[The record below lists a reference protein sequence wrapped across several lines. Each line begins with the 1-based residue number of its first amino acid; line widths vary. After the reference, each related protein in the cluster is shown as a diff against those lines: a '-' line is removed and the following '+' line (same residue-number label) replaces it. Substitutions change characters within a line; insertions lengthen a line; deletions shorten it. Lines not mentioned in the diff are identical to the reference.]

1 MEVEVVE
8 TPHVALLLTLLG
20 DDELEHI
27 VRAVCPDDLLA
38 ASLSCQ
44 QMNHAR
50 RAAGLRLCTSIV
62 STTRSTAVQEWAAAL
77 GCPSPFPCWAYT
89 HSLHKAPEHNNKVVR
104 VQSTANDNGRHVV
117 CINARLFLQRMIRD
131 PTQPSYSGREDAI
144 KQCTKAMLLRPDNL
158 RLLQA
163 HEVAR
168 LVVFVIDAMVP
179 TQRCTLP
186 LHTVSHLQA
195 MAADLSAQA
204 GLGHAPLR
212 FGFVGKRMHG
222 SGPLLVGVSV
232 DEITRGHEDEE
243 GSEESQGSSATRT
256 FVARRP
262 FEVLE
267 VWLPVGFRTPTRE
280 EVAFD
285 SESLS
290 VLFAGRCSC
299 FVATVRWLPQLTS
312 HMALPPINPVREPH
326 PDPILAAIR
335 DKIDRWIQLVRSTGR
350 ERSPGQLDGILRD
363 IGGLPQG
370 GPSQSGPSRSGLPP
384 QGEPPQCSAPSDPL
398 ALVIFVAALIN
409 PLPAL
414 GVAPE
419 IRGWVLEDLNTP
431 DVPMAIRRVHWGL
444 TASIENM
451 QGMPITLRPEEL
463 RWS

>member
-1 MEVEVVE
+1 MEIEVVE

-89 HSLHKAPEHNNKVVR
+89 HGLHKAPEHNNKVVR
-104 VQSTANDNGRHVV
+104 VQSTANGNGRHAV

-131 PTQPSYSGREDAI
+131 PTRPSYSGREDAI
-144 KQCTKAMLLRPDNL
+144 EQCTKAMLFRPDNL

-179 TQRCTLP
+179 RQRCKLP

-204 GLGHAPLR
+204 GLGHAPPR
-212 FGFVGKRMHG
+212 FGFVGKRMYG
-222 SGPLLVGVSV
+222 SGPLLVGASV
-232 DEITRGHEDEE
+232 DEIARGHEDEE
-243 GSEESQGSSATRT
+243 GSEESQGSPATQT

-280 EVAFD
+280 EVAFN

-299 FVATVRWLPQLTS
+299 FVATVRWLPELTS
-312 HMALPPINPVREPH
+312 HVALPPINPVVEPH
-326 PDPILAAIR
+326 PEILEAIR

-363 IGGLPQG
+363 IGGLPQD
-370 GPSQSGPSRSGLPP
+370 GPSQSGPSQSGPPP
-384 QGEPPQCSAPSDPL
+384 QGGPPQCSPPSDPL
-398 ALVIFVAALIN
+398 ALAIFVAALIN

-419 IRGWVLEDLNTP
+419 IRGSVLEDLNTS

-451 QGMPITLRPEEL
+451 QGLPITPRPEEL
-463 RWS
+463 TWS

>member
-1 MEVEVVE
+1 M
-8 TPHVALLLTLLG
+8 HKHCL
-20 DDELEHI
+20 H
-27 VRAVCPDDLLA
+27 
-38 ASLSCQ
+38 
-44 QMNHAR
+44 H
-50 RAAGLRLCTSIV
+50 
-62 STTRSTAVQEWAAAL
+62 TRSTAVQEWAAAL

-144 KQCTKAMLLRPDNL
+144 NMCTKAMLLRPDNL

-243 GSEESQGSSATRT
+243 GSEESQRYQRRERLSPVGRSRCSSLA
-256 FVARRP
+256 ARRLSHAN
-262 FEVLE
+262 EGV
-267 VWLPVGFRTPTRE
+267 
-280 EVAFD
+280 EVAAD

-299 FVATVRWLPQLTS
+299 FVATVR
-312 HMALPPINPVREPH
+312 
-326 PDPILAAIR
+326 LAATTDVTHGAASDQSCAR
-335 DKIDRWIQLVRSTGR
+335 TASTQSWRPFGTRLTAEIQLVRSTGR

-398 ALVIFVAALIN
+398 ALVIFVAASSTRSRRSESRRRSG
-409 PLPAL
+409 A
-414 GVAPE
+414 GCS
-419 IRGWVLEDLNTP
+419 RTSTH
-431 DVPMAIRRVHWGL
+431 PMC
-444 TASIENM
+444 
-451 QGMPITLRPEEL
+451 
-463 RWS
+463 RWPSGACIGG